1 MKFHNLFQGKCQG
14 RFLLI
19 ISLSLFLLVT
29 SFFVCNSAS
38 AQGKVIKW
46 KFFSAYG
53 AGDSACCDVWPALFE
68 KVKKATNG
76 RLEISVFWSG
86 QHPYQG
92 SDMLK
97 VIRDGSAELA
107 HFYGGFLT
115 SVEPVFGIDAIPMLF
130 PSGADESFALVSKL
144 WGDFKLDRKGVLERI
159 LEDKWGGCMIHALPA
174 TQQRIYSNGYKITG
188 LGSLKGHKV
197 RVYSPELATLVK
209 ILGGTPV
216 SIGFGEVYTGLSTGL
231 IDGLVTSVY
240 FANSGGFFD
249 FCDTI
254 NLWEIMAAADQLMVS
269 KKALDKLPPDIRKT
283 FLDIM
288 YKSVTKPER
297 AELETNALVLEE
309 LIKKGKH
316 VYVPS
321 QKEREAVIKRCQ
333 KEIWTPWVVRSGAD
347 AKLALEQVEEIKKTF
362 KK

>member
-1 MKFHNLFQGKCQG
+1 MKFRNLFNSKCKG
-14 RFLLI
+14 CLFLI
-19 ISLSLFLLVT
+19 IFLSLFFTAT
-29 SFFVCNSAS
+29 SFVDCNQVYAKD
-38 AQGKVIKW
+38 KVYEW

-53 AGDSACCDVWPALFE
+53 PGDSACCDVWPALFE
-68 KVKKATNG
+68 KVKRATNG
-76 RLEISVFWSG
+76 RLDISVFWSG

-107 HFYGGFLT
+107 HFYGGFLA

-130 PSGADESFALVSKL
+130 PSDADESFALVSKL
-144 WGDFKLDRKGVLERI
+144 WGDFKLDRKGVLERV

-174 TQQRIYSNGYKITG
+174 SQQRIYTSGYKING
-188 LGSLKGHKV
+188 IGSLKGHKV
-197 RVYSPELATLVK
+197 RVYSPELATLVT

-216 SIGFGEVYTGLSTGL
+216 SIAFAELYTGLSTGL
-231 IDGLVTSVY
+231 VDGLVTSVY
-240 FANSGGFFD
+240 FANAGGFFD

-254 NLWEIMAAADQLMVS
+254 NLWEIMAAADELMVS

-309 LIKKGKH
+309 LIKKGIQ

-333 KEIWTPWVVRSGAD
+333 KEIWAPWVVRAGAD
-347 AKLALEQVEEIKKTF
+347 AKLALEQVEEVKKTF